1 MGQMKGDT
9 SSRQKSSFHLKTNFD
24 VWPQCQRKGF
34 LCEKKKR
41 FCWKSL
47 GKPRGYYRDFYRELT
62 PPPSPEQQRNL
73 EQVCAEVWVGRAV
86 FMGSETCVCSNHH
99 GSCLRVPL
107 HLFLRVPSG
116 LLGWA
121 HLVRLTC
128 TRVS

>member
-34 LCEKKKR
+34 LCEKKNDSAGNLWANQEGTTGI
-41 FCWKSL
+41 FIGNS
-47 GKPRGYYRDFYRELT
+47 P